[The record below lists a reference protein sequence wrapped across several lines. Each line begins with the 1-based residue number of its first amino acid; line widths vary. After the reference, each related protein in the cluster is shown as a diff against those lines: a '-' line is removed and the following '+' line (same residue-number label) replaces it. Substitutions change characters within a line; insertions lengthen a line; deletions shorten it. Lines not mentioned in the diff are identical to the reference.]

1 MFGGGMLGRV
11 CVFRE
16 MYGECK
22 KKEKEKQL
30 GFIGHVSTTV
40 CSYHYLN
47 GLRWQN
53 GGGGN
58 IGNHRDLGSSHPTTS
73 RGVVSIHVA

>member
-1 MFGGGMLGRV
+1 V
-11 CVFRE
+11 C
-16 MYGECK
+16 
-22 KKEKEKQL
+22 
-30 GFIGHVSTTV
+30 T
-40 CSYHYLN
+40 YHYLN

-73 RGVVSIHVA
+73 RGVVSTHVAYDLRSIQ